1 MLKSSLFMSI
11 LSIARN
17 DMLGWKWYL
26 LIHFSTGSRISGCYT
41 GSETWF
47 IVYGFSFISKFELQ
61 FQRKCL
67 EEKGSSIF
75 QKSLSFTKEG
85 FKLLK
90 TFFFMKTSAIP
101 VDTGHKLNVHK
112 TFRRCPG
119 RVLNVLCMFNS
130 RPVSTA
136 IFFCFLCF

>member
-26 LIHFSTGSRISGCYT
+26 LIHFSTGSTISGCYT

-67 EEKGSSIF
+67 EEKGSSIYLL
-75 QKSLSFTKEG
+75 QKRDLNFWKR
-85 FKLLK
+85 
-90 TFFFMKTSAIP
+90 FFFMKTSAIP

-119 RVLNVLCMFNS
+119 RVLNALCMFNS
-130 RPVSTA
+130 RPVSTG